1 MNKEKIN
8 GEMKGNYKKSP
19 NKNLVLATL
28 GIVALIILII
38 FSLISKKKEVV
49 EIPSYQ
55 TVEENKSPSNQPSEP
70 FSSIDIDGD
79 GKEEQVPREIV
90 ESKILMLTEDN
101 KLYIISPIDKEKKL
115 LIDGVSAYAS
125 STDKNYIAYL
135 KNCLLTGDQTKC
147 DKDIHIYNLKTN
159 QEFNIPAGQD
169 TQRNISWSPD
179 GRYVIVESG
188 TSIMGS
194 NRTYSVETRRDSGC
208 VFGGDVLW
216 LNNNEFLTNSFLN
229 NLTPRPGQLIYAK
242 GVRKGNIENCIFD
255 EFLLPTDTED
265 YSANKILEGEV
276 VIQKDY
282 VDKPED
288 WDNFSDGSKIKTTY
302 EKYNLQTKQSIPYP
316 EYADEIKSKNDR
328 LKSLVPFDVRVKRI
342 FTSDKDISAEWELI
356 NAYKG
361 GSLYNNEIYLIGP
374 DKTVVKIGENAF
386 GTWL

>member
-1 MNKEKIN
+1 MNNEKIN
-8 GEMKGNYKKSP
+8 DEMRNNSKKP
-19 NKNLVLATL
+19 LNKNFVLAAL

-38 FSLISKKKEVV
+38 FSLISNGKKDP
-49 EIPSYQ
+49 EIPPFQ
-55 TVEENKSPSNQPSEP
+55 TVEENSSPSNQPAEP
-70 FSSIDIDGD
+70 FSNIDIDGD
-79 GKEEQVPREIV
+79 GKEERVPREIV

-101 KLYIISPIDKEKKL
+101 KLYIINPIDKERKL

-125 STDKNYIAYL
+125 STDKNYIAFL

-147 DKDIHIYNLKTN
+147 DKDIHIYNLNTN

-188 TSIMGS
+188 TSIVGS
-194 NRTYSVETRRDSGC
+194 NKIYSVETKRDSGC

-216 LNNNEFLTNSFLN
+216 LNNKEFLTNSFLN

-255 EFLLPTDTED
+255 ELLLPTDTED
-265 YSANKILEGEV
+265 YSAIKILEGEV

-288 WDNFSDGSKIKTTY
+288 WDDFSEESKIKTTY
-302 EKYNLQTKQSIPYP
+302 EKYNLQNKQSIPYP

-361 GSLYNNEIYLIGP
+361 GSLYNNEIYLMGP